1 MDVWCRQLLTESMV
15 LAGLG
20 AATGLAIAWWGS
32 RALLVAASGGPS
44 TALDLGLDTTV
55 LGFTLSVAMLA
66 VALFGIV
73 PALFASR
80 VDLASTMRAGASAVT
95 GSALG
100 ARGRRAPLGRLLIAG
115 QVALSVV
122 LLVGAG
128 MLVRSLRNVQST
140 DVGLDR
146 DHLVVVDLDITTRG
160 YSRTRLA
167 AMVHSL
173 HDQFAA
179 LPGVAAVSYSQNGIF
194 SGSDSDMSIEI
205 PGFEV
210 RTVDDTTVAYDLAG
224 PAYAH
229 AIGARLVSGRDLEP
243 SDEGR
248 PARVAL
254 INATMAQFY
263 FPNENAVGRYVLS
276 SDSIA
281 VQIVGVVADT
291 HDHQPLTDAPK
302 RRMYFP
308 YVNTDTQPGQIGQP
322 GSLRFEVRA
331 SGDPVALVQPIRK
344 TVAAVDPQLP
354 IDGID
359 PLESLMSDS
368 IAGERL
374 VAQLAT
380 AFGLL
385 ALALAA
391 IGMYGV
397 MSYAVSRRTGEMGLR
412 VALGAQRRDV
422 VGLILFD
429 ALRLVLAGLLVGL
442 PLAVA
447 AARLLR
453 TQLHGVNV
461 ADPASIVAAV
471 VVLAVSASAAALI
484 PALRASKVAPIVA
497 LRAD

>member
-1 MDVWCRQLLTESMV
+1 MD
-15 LAGLG
+15 AN
-20 AATGLAIAWWGS
+20 
-32 RALLVAASGGPS
+32 
-44 TALDLGLDTTV
+44 V
-55 LGFTLSVAMLA
+55 LGFTLVVVDARGR
-66 VALFGIV
+66 ALR
-73 PALFASR
+73 P
-80 VDLASTMRAGASAVT
+80 RAGAARIARRSRDRRCAPART
-95 GSALG
+95 RSRG
-100 ARGRRAPLGRLLIAG
+100 ARSARAAARAAWPSLLIAG

-122 LLVGAG
+122 LLDRRGDA
-128 MLVRSLRNVQST
+128 RAQSANVQST

-160 YSRTRLA
+160 YRA
-167 AMVHSL
+167 APGDHGA
-173 HDQFAA
+173 FAA
-179 LPGVAAVSYSQNGIF
+179 RPFAAVPGVAAVSYSENGIF